1 MLSDNT
7 IEVALFNA
15 WSIANKIKFLDN
27 YLTAAD
33 HIFDLIFITETW
45 LSPAICDS
53 MICPNHYLILRNDRQ
68 NSRGGGVLILYKSH
82 LHVSLVSLSSQQ
94 SLHGFESITVDVH
107 DSNGKRIRFSCYYV
121 SPSFTSCADN
131 INDLCD
137 YIHTSNSKSIPTFIF
152 GDFNLPNI
160 DWTIPIYHGGIC
172 NEEFFTFLYQK
183 LTCSKDF
190 AIHTYQWPH
199 T

>member
-1 MLSDNT
+1 MKNDTGALLSDNT
-7 IEVALFNA
+7 IEVAFFNA
-15 WSIANKIKFLDN
+15 WSIANKIKILDN

-45 LSPAICDS
+45 LSLAICGL

-68 NSRGGGVLILYKSH
+68 NSRGGGVLVSYKSH

-107 DSNGKRIRFSCYYV
+107 DSNGKRTRFSCYYI

-131 INDLCD
+131 INDS
-137 YIHTSNSKSIPTFIF
+137 YM
-152 GDFNLPNI
+152 
-160 DWTIPIYHGGIC
+160 
-172 NEEFFTFLYQK
+172 
-183 LTCSKDF
+183 
-190 AIHTYQWPH
+190 
-199 T
+199 